1 MLDRSISGVSI
12 LAVLK
17 RTRTKERIVDKTRI
31 NPWSWQDRFKFSQ
44 AWKVDGARSIVFVSG
59 QGPVSPDGQLLHE
72 GDFQAQA
79 RQALENL
86 RAVLEQAGASPEDVV
101 KVTVYVTDMTKLGN
115 YIAAKADF
123 FGDDQPASTAVS
135 VTSLV
140 IPGMMIEIEA
150 TAVL

>member
-1 MLDRSISGVSI
+1 MSI
-12 LAVLK
+12 LPVLK
-17 RTRTKERIVDKTRI
+17 RTRAKERIVDKTRI
-31 NPWSWQDRFKFSQ
+31 NPWTWQERFKFSQ

-86 RAVLEQAGASPEDVV
+86 RTVLEQAGASPEDVV
-101 KVTVYVTDMTKLGN
+101 KVTVYVTDMTKLSD
-115 YIAAKADF
+115 YVAAKTDF
-123 FGDDQPASTAVS
+123 FGDDQPASTALG